1 MRQSINQQGMKPV
14 IPFLFLPLFAIN
26 LFAQE
31 PCNEDIIMAI
41 KGKWTKRPD
50 ATMKAGNQTQITG
63 RLDKMQH
70 LLQSAYPEPKGIEAA
85 WYRSMGG
92 HNSSVSSNA
101 ESYVLNASFKTYYC
115 NSNVKKLLLGT
126 ETGNWFYLWVN
137 KFSWFAGKDDNFLI
151 EHKPVYLL
159 TKKLGE
165 LKGFPLYAG
174 SDNSTSNTGTTFS
187 KAVLISRQ
195 GQLPYT
201 PVSRKQ
207 YLSSF
212 LKNKESQHKQY
223 IESLLKMPVRSDTE
237 EEAYKQQQMERVA
250 NQERTEQT
258 KEKAKANFLRGYKTA
273 KQRQQDDINRVK
285 EVYQRDI
292 KAAQDYLTH
301 TAPEELAKPAYLF
314 NYGYSSSFKEFANE
328 KEGLMMVQVNSHY
341 FNNKLPAHVPQFLV
355 VYWRW
360 NAEKPSLDFAN
371 QIEKNFNFKA
381 LQQMLDK

>member
-1 MRQSINQQGMKPV
+1 MKQI
-14 IPFLFLPLFAIN
+14 IPLFLLLLFATN

-31 PCNEDIIMAI
+31 PCNEEIIMAI
-41 KGKWTKRPD
+41 KGKWVKRPD

-63 RLDKMQH
+63 RIDKMQQ

-92 HNSSVSSNA
+92 YNSSVSSNA
-101 ESYVLNASFKTYYC
+101 DSYVLNALFKTYYC

-126 ETGNWFYLWVN
+126 ETGNWFYVWVN

-151 EHKPVYLL
+151 ENKPVYLL

-165 LKGFPLYAG
+165 LNGFPLYAG
-174 SDNSTSNTGTTFS
+174 NENSTSNTGTTFS
-187 KAVLISRQ
+187 KTILISRP

-207 YLSSF
+207 YLLVF
-212 LKNKESQHKQY
+212 LKNKEDQHKQY
-223 IESLLKMPVRSDTE
+223 IESLLKMAVRSDAE
-237 EEAYKQQQMERVA
+237 EEAYKQQQMERIA
-250 NQERTEQT
+250 AQERNEQT

-273 KQRQQDDINRVK
+273 RQRQQDDISRVK

-292 KAAQDYLTH
+292 KAAQNYLTN
-301 TAPEELAKPAYLF
+301 TTGEELAKTAHLS
-314 NYGYSSSFKEFANE
+314 NGYSSYFKEFINE

-360 NAEKPSLDFAN
+360 NTEKPSLDFADH
-371 QIEKNFNFKA
+371 IETNFNFKA
-381 LQQMLDK
+381 LQAMLDK